1 MKTILNSVAAATTFL
16 AIVAGTATFAS
27 AMSIADQN
35 LCGNAKAGG
44 VLVDVQ
50 QFCPLSEW
58 TRY

>member
-1 MKTILNSVAAATTFL
+1 MKTILNSIVAATAFI
-16 AIVAGTATFAS
+16 AIVAGTATFSS
-27 AMSIADQN
+27 ATTIADQN

-50 QFCPLSEW
+50 QFCPRSEW